1 MAYNDAD
8 LYKVAE
14 LGGGKTLWAYHTVDT
29 EASVNTATYFTG
41 EALAGKM
48 SVGDGILVHVYTT
61 TKYIGAI
68 AAVGYCVVSGSSSST
83 VDVNDAVSLMGSD
96 TD

>member
-8 LYKVAE
+8 IYKVAE

-41 EALAGKM
+41 EALTGKFKI
-48 SVGDGILVHVYTT
+48 GDGILVHVYTT
-61 TKYIGAI
+61 TKYTGAI
-68 AAVGYCVVSGSSSST
+68 AAVSYNVVSGSSGTT
-83 VDVNDAVSLMGSD
+83 VDVNDGVSLMGSD